1 MILTFTHPR
10 GELLYSLYVLSQG
23 DNMGRT
29 VPTYRM
35 VLEWK
40 IWEWNRIRR
49 FLSKE
54 SQEALDSV
62 LFKARHH
69 ADAASFATF
78 VDPAQAMY
86 LCILMETERE
96 LWEMKME
103 ICKEIFDRNMIT

>member
-1 MILTFTHPR
+1 
-10 GELLYSLYVLSQG
+10 
-23 DNMGRT
+23 MGRT

-40 IWEWNRIRR
+40 IREWSRIRR

-62 LFKARHH
+62 LFKARRH

-96 LWEMKME
+96 LWEMKKE
-103 ICKEIFDRNMIT
+103 ICVEIFERNLMT